1 MKHLMSRMNQ
11 FGVQNADAAGSE
23 NGLGLGSMTDA
34 SKRLR
39 ETEDEAWTDSEY
51 DGSSWALPTSMTPMA
66 QQPPSDQMPMMNHPA
81 ETKVVLLPGV
91 SSIDEWGR
99 TMCELP
105 AVAAL
110 KKSYLELAE
119 DPTHHDYLMWVISVP
134 NSGSCLLIGVDLIN
148 YRGKST
154 KWKVVLL
161 KSGRLRGC

>member
-1 MKHLMSRMNQ
+1 
-11 FGVQNADAAGSE
+11 
-23 NGLGLGSMTDA
+23 MTDA

-66 QQPPSDQMPMMNHPA
+66 QQPPSNQMPVMNHPGA
-81 ETKVVLLPGV
+81 TKVVLPPGV

-99 TMCELP
+99 TMCEFP

-119 DPTHHDYLMWVISVP
+119 DPTLQRGVSRSFLKQWEFESSTHPTVRSRASSTVQYALMAQMEP
-134 NSGSCLLIGVDLIN
+134 
-148 YRGKST
+148 KE
-154 KWKVVLL
+154 VLAC
-161 KSGRLRGC
+161 RV